1 MQWIARASRA
11 HVIIAFTA
19 LIAFL
24 STFAY
29 LQSLD
34 KKIAVAQI
42 SHDVVAG
49 AVITPHDVKFV
60 DVSYDSIIQESFVTE
75 KSLRNNNLI
84 ARVDLS
90 GSDLLTTT
98 NTVRRSSKTGLQ
110 SLSIGI
116 ESDRANGGDIKKK
129 DHIDIWQTGEDAR
142 LIAQSVPV
150 RNVILPNKRLG
161 ISTSKTLTLV
171 LAVTPDQAQDL
182 STVIGSQDIMVV
194 LSTGSTT
201 EALTETINPKP
212 DATNFESLDL
222 SSTLTNSGD

>member
-42 SHDVVAG
+42 SHDIVAG

-60 DVSYDSIIQESFVTE
+60 DVSYDSIIQESIVTE
-75 KSLRNNNLI
+75 RSLRNNNLV

-129 DHIDIWQTGEDAR
+129 DHIDIWQTGENAR
-142 LIAQSVPV
+142 LIAQGVPV

-171 LAVTPDQAQDL
+171 LAVTPTQAHDL
-182 STVIGSQDIMVV
+182 STVIGSQDMMVV
-194 LSTGSTT
+194 LSTGAPS
-201 EALTETINPKP
+201 EALMDQENAEP
-212 DATNFESLDL
+212 DPSSFESFNDPTTTT
-222 SSTLTNSGD
+222 STGE